1 MIGVIGVKLRAG
13 DDDDG
18 RRLDRILRKAL
29 PELPLSG
36 IHRLLRRKQV
46 LVDGSPGQA
55 AARIRSGQFIHVE
68 GLEIP
73 ESGGLPRTRARAFSP
88 GKPLRVILEGAG
100 LLALNK
106 DAGVQVHGPNGLDEQ
121 VRAFLRGKLPVS
133 LSFRPGPLHR
143 LDKPTSGILVFSASL
158 EGARIF
164 SALLR
169 ARLLRKRYLA
179 LVDGKFA
186 APAFWEETLVR
197 DTRQKKTEAS
207 VLPQPGSSGG
217 QEPGPGSVYGPA
229 KTARTRV
236 FPLAARDGYSL
247 VLLEIE
253 TGRTHQIRSQAAFH
267 GHPLSG
273 DRKYGGSF
281 FSGGFL
287 LHAFSLEFPHKP
299 GETWENGV
307 WNAAGW
313 DELLGRRLQAELSG
327 AFLTQIQRIFGEKI
341 PELMVQLKQHDLSGY
356 FLDPETG

>member
-1 MIGVIGVKLRAG
+1 MGVELRAG
-13 DDDDG
+13 EDDNG

-29 PELPLSG
+29 PDLPLSG

-46 LVDGSPGQA
+46 LVDGLPGRA
-55 AARIRSGQFIHVE
+55 AARIRSGQLIRVE
-68 GLEIP
+68 GLEMP
-73 ESGGLPRTRARAFSP
+73 ESGKLPPDGTRALSP
-88 GKPLRVILEGAG
+88 GKPLRIIWEGAG

-106 DAGVQVHGPNGLDEQ
+106 DAGVQVHGLNGLDEQ
-121 VRAFLRGKLPVS
+121 VRTYLQGKLPAS

-143 LDKPTSGILVFSASL
+143 LDKPTSGILIFSVSL

-179 LVDGKFA
+179 LVDGKLTV
-186 APAFWEETLVR
+186 PGLWEETLFR
-197 DTRQKKTEAS
+197 DTRRRKTETS
-207 VLPQPGSSGG
+207 VLSRPEPSGG
-217 QEPGPGSVYGPA
+217 QAAGPESVYGPA

-236 FPLAARDGYSL
+236 FPLAAGGGYSL

-267 GHPLSG
+267 GHPLAG
-273 DRKYGGSF
+273 DRKYGGSLL
-281 FSGGFL
+281 SGSLL
-287 LHAFSLEFPHKP
+287 LHAFSLEFPPKP
-299 GETWENGV
+299 GEARKNTGA

-313 DELLGRRLQAELSG
+313 DELWGKKLWAELPG
-327 AFLTQIQRIFGEKI
+327 RFLTQIRRIFGEKT
-341 PELMVQLKQHDLSGY
+341 PEFMLQLKQDDFSGY

>member
-1 MIGVIGVKLRAG
+1 MGVELRAG

-29 PELPLSG
+29 PDLPLSG

-46 LVDGSPGQA
+46 LVDGLPGQA
-55 AARIRSGQFIHVE
+55 AARIRSGQFIRVE
-68 GLEIP
+68 GLEMP
-73 ESGGLPRTRARAFSP
+73 ESGAFPPDGARAFSP
-88 GKPLRVILEGAG
+88 GKPLRVIWEGAG

-121 VRAFLRGKLPVS
+121 VRAFLQEKLPAS

-179 LVDGKFA
+179 LADGKLT
-186 APAFWEETLVR
+186 APALWEETLVR
-197 DTRQKKTEAS
+197 DTRRKKTEAS
-207 VLPQPGSSGG
+207 VLP
-217 QEPGPGSVYGPA
+217 GPAGREDAGTEKVYGPA

-236 FPLAARDGYSL
+236 FPLAARGGYSL

-267 GHPLSG
+267 GHPLAG

-281 FSGGFL
+281 LSGGLL
-287 LHAFSLEFPHKP
+287 LHALSLEFPPRP
-299 GETWENGV
+299 GETRENGV

-313 DELLGRRLQAELSG
+313 DELWGKKLWADIPG
-327 AFLTQIQRIFGEKI
+327 AFLTQIRRIFGEKI
-341 PELMVQLKQHDLSGY
+341 PELMVQLKQDDFSGY
-356 FLDPETG
+356 FLGPETG